1 MSSNAKFWIRVVFL
15 AGVIAWPTVESYRLG
30 VTTRKMTEAQ
40 ALEQKVLA
48 KLEVT
53 RAKHAQMAK
62 GVPTSAP
69 ASKPATTAATEIAK
83 P

>member
-1 MSSNAKFWIRVVFL
+1 MSDKAKFWIRVMVI
-15 AGVIAWPTVESYRLG
+15 AGLIAWPTVESYRLG

-40 ALEQKVLA
+40 ALEQSVLA
-48 KLEVT
+48 KLEVV
-53 RAKHAQMAK
+53 RAKQVQVAK
-62 GVPTSAP
+62 GATAPSP